1 MSVRKKYEE
10 LKQDIMDGVREL
22 ILSTSD
28 KYVDMTRG
36 NRIVL
41 DMLDDQLSEKI
52 GNVFINEFGKIT
64 ITSSIFDE
72 EELYDYSTD
81 FTIEQMMTIYD
92 EVEKRTFV

>member
-10 LKQDIMDGVREL
+10 LKQALMDGVREM

-28 KYVDMTRG
+28 KYVDMSDG

-52 GNVFINEFGKIT
+52 DSVFIDEFNNIT
-64 ITSSIFDE
+64 ITTSILDE
-72 EELYDYSTD
+72 EEHYHYSTD

>member
-10 LKQDIMDGVREL
+10 LKQDLMDGVREL

-28 KYVDMTRG
+28 KYVDMTKG

-52 GNVFINEFGKIT
+52 DSVFINEFGKIT
-64 ITSSIFDE
+64 ISFLIFDE
-72 EELYDYSTD
+72 EEHYDYSTD